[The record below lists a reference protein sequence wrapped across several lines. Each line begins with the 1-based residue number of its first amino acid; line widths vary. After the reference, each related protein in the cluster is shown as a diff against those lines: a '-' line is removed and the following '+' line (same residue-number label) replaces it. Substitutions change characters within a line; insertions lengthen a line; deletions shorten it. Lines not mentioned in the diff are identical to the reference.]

1 MMEDREV
8 LIKES
13 ILEDVGEAIQE
24 KTKSSKKF
32 LPDQLG
38 DQIRGISNYFI
49 SSYKDKLGQSG
60 NPNFFNFSANEV
72 I

>member
-13 ILEDVGEAIQE
+13 VLEDIGDAIQE

-38 DQIRGISNYFI
+38 DQIRGIEVSDI
-49 SSYKDKLGQSG
+49 SFSYKYTLKNLIT
-60 NPNFFNFSANEV
+60 PFNITISEV
-72 I
+72 N